1 MRTSWRSTSG
11 HSEHIIIFSDEE
23 EDLVNSILTDLDTA
37 DRQHELSTV
46 NTNQIA
52 LETLARSISMYPSI
66 LKKEK
71 LGRSSRNIDS
81 LLQNLCTRA
90 IPDMILHIP
99 TKAILGRAYSI
110 AKINFFIM
118 MRYIIE
124 DIEELSDRTSQVL
137 SIIGNNVFVLTAEEV
152 FTSIVEDFS
161 SPEHIRHNAAYLLAH
176 TWEYRLDYGV
186 REFAPILQNLWR
198 AREKLIPNFGTMLG
212 FSELCTI
219 AGNTETTWLDYLN
232 RNDISEEEIYALEE
246 FIFGLTYEEILTLR
260 EYLDTSGKQS
270 INREDIPKILGTGHT
285 IPYYESDDPREL
297 YRSFRDRKVNARFRS
312 RAKTPGP
319 RKTFEEYLM
328 DFLLSTPEK

>member
-1 MRTSWRSTSG
+1 MRTSWRRTSG
-11 HSEHIIIFSDEE
+11 HSDHIIIFSDEE

-81 LLQNLCTRA
+81 LLESLCTRA

-219 AGNTETTWLDYLN
+219 AGTTETTWLDYLN
-232 RNDISEEEIYALEE
+232 RNDITEEEIYALEE
-246 FIFGLTYEEILTLR
+246 FIFGLTYEEILALR
-260 EYLDTSGKQS
+260 EYLDTSEKQT
-270 INREDIPKILGTGHT
+270 INREDITEILGPGHT

-328 DFLLSTPEK
+328 NFLLSTPEK

>member
-1 MRTSWRSTSG
+1 MHTSRGRTPG
-11 HSEHIIIFSDEE
+11 HSEHIIIFSEE
-23 EDLVNSILTDLDTA
+23 EEALVNSILDDLEGA
-37 DRQHELSTV
+37 GREHELSTV

-71 LGRSSRNIDS
+71 LGRSSRSIDS
-81 LLQNLCTRA
+81 LLDSLCTRA

-118 MRYIIE
+118 IRYIIE
-124 DIEELSDRTSQVL
+124 DISELSDKTLPVL
-137 SIIGNNVFVLTAEEV
+137 DIIASNVFVLTAEEV

-161 SPEHIRHNAAYLLAH
+161 SPQHIRHNAAYLLAH

-186 REFAPILQNLWR
+186 KEFAPILQNLWR

-212 FSELCTI
+212 FAELCTI
-219 AGNTETTWLDYLN
+219 AGNTESTWLDYLN
-232 RNDISEEEIYALEE
+232 HDDISEEEIHALEE
-246 FIFGLTYEEILTLR
+246 FIFGLTYEEIIILR
-260 EYLDTSGKQS
+260 EYLEKSGRQT
-270 INREDIPKILGTGHT
+270 INRQEISHVLAPEHT
-285 IPYYESDDPREL
+285 IPEYESDDPREL
-297 YRSFRDRKVNARFRS
+297 YRSFRDRKINARFRS

-328 DFLLSTPEK
+328 NFLLSTPEL